1 MTRSKT
7 ARPTATVRPAVTAR
21 RAAMAVTVAME
32 ATVAAVHAE
41 PAIPVVICGLQILV
55 VNVWEE
61 ICAHACK

>member
-1 MTRSKT
+1 MVITRI
-7 ARPTATVRPAVTAR
+7 TVMVAILI
-21 RAAMAVTVAME
+21 MAVTVAME

>member
-1 MTRSKT
+1 MVITRI
-7 ARPTATVRPAVTAR
+7 TVMVAILI
-21 RAAMAVTVAME
+21 MAVTVAME

-41 PAIPVVICGLQILV
+41 PAIPVVICGLLILV

>member
-1 MTRSKT
+1 MVITRI
-7 ARPTATVRPAVTAR
+7 TVM
-21 RAAMAVTVAME
+21 AAILIMAVTVAME